1 MSSTKEDGISPLWS
15 DQVCAPPFI
24 CFSACTM
31 IENVTIQ
38 CYSMTLQYVAT
49 IWRYNTTLQYD
60 PTKLTYHPCDWR
72 RAIFLQAD
80 PASAQ
85 SRLDF
90 IPHPFSLSASSFTK
104 QLPSDEQRERQD
116 RLFRPTGKTPLV
128 LLPSMPISLYQLC
141 TMTNGRRQALNFLV
155 GRERVT
161 ILRKQSIWR
170 YKYHPQFPS
179 CKAD

>member
-1 MSSTKEDGISPLWS
+1 MSSTKEDGISPLWN
-15 DQVCAPPFI
+15 DQVCVPPFS

-31 IENVTIQ
+31 IENVTYDATIEH
-38 CYSMTLQYVAT
+38 YNTLLQYGVT
-49 IWRYNTTLQYD
+49 IQYYNTTLRYD
-60 PTKLTYHPCDWR
+60 PTRLTHRPCDWR

-116 RLFRPTGKTPLV
+116 RLFRLTGKTPLV
-128 LLPSMPISLYQLC
+128 LLLTKPISLHNWY
-141 TMTNGRRQALNFLV
+141 TMSCGRRQALIFL
-155 GRERVT
+155 
-161 ILRKQSIWR
+161 
-170 YKYHPQFPS
+170 
-179 CKAD
+179 